1 MATYS
6 ILDAARIVGRTKSTV
21 RHHIKKMPPEM
32 VMRDGKEVRLT
43 EDGLSMLRESV
54 NQVTDSREPGHE
66 PPVNHLEPPV
76 NQVMNHF
83 EPGQGDRELD
93 HEPGHDAPV
102 NQVTEDREPPVNHLD
117 DATEDRLR
125 DMAHIIEMLTSERD
139 SLRNEVNSLHDR
151 IAILEANMDD
161 LRQDKERYY
170 NAMMNAQRLHD
181 QEQRIHVQDVALLT
195 RKRLPVGGTGTFFDK
210 IRNVFTGKK
219 SDEAEHPEDGAE
231 Q

>member
-1 MATYS
+1 METYS

-32 VMRDGKEVRLT
+32 ILHAGKEVRLT
-43 EDGLSMLRESV
+43 EEGLSMLRESV
-54 NQVTDSREPGHE
+54 NQVTDSRELVHE

-76 NQVMNHF
+76 NQVMNHLEPVQDVRELVH
-83 EPGQGDRELD
+83 EPGQ
-93 HEPGHDAPV
+93 AASV
-102 NQVTEDREPPVNHLD
+102 NQVAEDREPPVNHL
-117 DATEDRLR
+117 EDRLR
-125 DMAHIIEMLTSERD
+125 DMAHTVENLTAERD
-139 SLRNEVNSLHDR
+139 SLQKEVDSLHDR
-151 IAILEANMDD
+151 IAILEASMND

-181 QEQRIHVQDVALLT
+181 QEQRIHVQDVALLS
-195 RKRLPVGGTGTFFDK
+195 RKRLPVGGTGTFFDRIK
-210 IRNVFTGKK
+210 NVFTGKR

>member
-1 MATYS
+1 METYS

-32 VMRDGKEVRLT
+32 ILHAGKEVRLT
-43 EDGLSMLRESV
+43 EEGLSMLRESV
-54 NQVTDSREPGHE
+54 NQVTDSRELVH
-66 PPVNHLEPPV
+66 
-76 NQVMNHF
+76 
-83 EPGQGDRELD
+83 EPGQ
-93 HEPGHDAPV
+93 AASV
-102 NQVTEDREPPVNHLD
+102 NQVTEDREPPVNHPD

-125 DMAHIIEMLTSERD
+125 DMAHIIEILTSERD

-210 IRNVFTGKK
+210 IRNIFTGKK

>member
-43 EDGLSMLRESV
+43 EEGLSMLRESV
-54 NQVTDSREPGHE
+54 NQVTEEREPVH
-66 PPVNHLEPPV
+66 EPPV
-76 NQVMNHF
+76 NQVINHF

-93 HEPGHDAPV
+93 YEPGHDAPV
-102 NQVTEDREPPVNHLD
+102 NHPD
-117 DATEDRLR
+117 DAAEDRLR
-125 DMAHIIEMLTSERD
+125 DMAHIIEILTSERD

-181 QEQRIHVQDVALLT
+181 QEQRIHVQDVALLS
-195 RKRLPVGGTGTFFDK
+195 RKRLPVGGTGTFFDRIK
-210 IRNVFTGKK
+210 NVFTGKK
-219 SDEAEHPEDGAE
+219 SDKAEHPEDGAE